1 MLFTST
7 LKYKTHSDADRDI
20 IPDQVFFFL
29 LRLLFGNEFDLDEI
43 QKAFTSK
50 VMKAKHPGAPSVA
63 VSVAAGNT

>member
-7 LKYKTHSDADRDI
+7 LKSKTHSDADRDI
-20 IPDQVFFFL
+20 IPDQVFFVAL
-29 LRLLFGNEFDLDEI
+29 LLFGNELDLDEI

-63 VSVAAGNT
+63 VSVAAGNI

>member
-7 LKYKTHSDADRDI
+7 LKSNTHSDADRDI
-20 IPDQVFFFL
+20 IPDQDFFFAL
-29 LRLLFGNEFDLDEI
+29 LLFGNEFDLDEI

-63 VSVAAGNT
+63 VSVAAGNI